1 MCDFT
6 EKSDDNFDLWVV
18 TLVFVTK
25 IKNYVTY
32 IHMYVVVLAVIQGHI
47 SMANNMYTLTSFLC
61 VAALS
66 LYIFYY
72 FYHWSSATHT
82 DFLWKKSVVVAT
94 SSDRRRYRFLTFI
107 RKKMR
112 LCLEKSVPNNIKNSF
127 YKIRSGIFKWVFKS
141 GVCRKLWPQSSPIQ
155 LSKLE

>member
-32 IHMYVVVLAVIQGHI
+32 IHMYVVVLAVIQGHL

-61 VAALS
+61 SS
-66 LYIFYY
+66 LIFLH
-72 FYHWSSATHT
+72 FFTIDRRQRT

-94 SSDRRRYRFLTFI
+94 SSDRRRYRFLTLI

-112 LCLEKSVPNNIKNSF
+112 LCLEKPVANNIKNS
-127 YKIRSGIFKWVFKS
+127 YRQI
-141 GVCRKLWPQSSPIQ
+141 
-155 LSKLE
+155 LSNDLVNNEPRFMSTTFNNDSRILIIKY